1 MKWRPLM
8 VLAAAQFLM
17 VIDTSV
23 MNVSISQLVEDF
35 DTEVTTIQG
44 VITFFSLVMA
54 ALMITGGKLGD
65 RLGRRRAFGIGLAI
79 YGTGSF
85 VTAISP
91 TVPVLVLGWSVLEGV
106 GAALVL
112 PALAALV
119 AGNYRD
125 EDRAVAYGV
134 IGGVA
139 GAAVAV
145 GPIIGGWVT
154 TNLSWRIV
162 FGAEVLV
169 VIAILVTIRF
179 IAEVPSDQRPHI
191 DVPGAVLSGAGL
203 ALIVFGVLQSSSWG
217 WVEPRDVPF
226 EVLGFSPTLFVIAAG
241 GGLLWAFSAWQ
252 HHVEDRGG
260 DPLIHMRL
268 FRVASLRAGLV
279 TNTGQ
284 QVVLLGLFFTIPL
297 YLQIV
302 IGLDAFETG
311 IRLLPVSATL
321 LVFSLA
327 GARSSKRFGP
337 RLLVRVGLVLVFA
350 GAVLLLG
357 TIDPELDGTAFAVSM
372 AVLGAGMGL
381 VVSQLGNVVQSAVG
395 EDDRSEVGG
404 LQYTAQNLGGSLGTA
419 LIGSIVVGAL
429 SSLLLTGILAD
440 PDITDE
446 VKAQASGSLTSSVPF
461 VPSDEVRAASTAAGL
476 PPDQVDEVVENY
488 AEAALEALRSGVL
501 VAAGIS
507 LLVLFGTRALPR
519 RPLGGDDD
527 GDPEAEPEPAAH
539 AAHAADAAD
548 AADAPAGDGTSS
560 G

>member
-1 MKWRPLM
+1 MKWRPLV

-44 VITFFSLVMA
+44 VITFYSLVMA

-65 RLGRRRAFGIGLAI
+65 RLGRRRAFAIGLAI

-91 TVPVLVLGWSVLEGV
+91 TVAVLVVGWSILEGV

-154 TNLSWRIV
+154 TNLTWRIV
-162 FGAEVLV
+162 FGAEVLI
-169 VIAILVTIRF
+169 VIAILATVRF
-179 IAEVPSDQRPHI
+179 IGEVASDRRPHI

-252 HHVEDRGG
+252 HHLEDRGG
-260 DPLIHMRL
+260 DPLIHLRL
-268 FRVASLRAGLV
+268 FRVPSLRAGLV

-284 QVVLLGLFFTIPL
+284 QLVMLGLFFTIPL

-311 IRLLPVSATL
+311 VRLLPVSITL

-327 GARSSKRFGP
+327 GARLSARVGP
-337 RLLVRVGLVLVFA
+337 RALVRVGLVLVFV
-350 GAVLLLG
+350 GALLLLD
-357 TIDPELDGTAFAVSM
+357 TIDPALDGTAFAVSM

-381 VVSQLGNVVQSAVG
+381 VVSQVGNVVQSAVG

-446 VKAQASGSLTSSVPF
+446 VKAQASGSLTSGVPF
-461 VPSDEVRAASTAAGL
+461 VPSDEVRAAVTTAGL
-476 PPDQVDEVVENY
+476 PPDQVDKVVENY
-488 AEAALEALRSGVL
+488 DEAALEALRSGVL
-501 VAAGIS
+501 AAAGIA
-507 LLVLFGTRALPR
+507 LVVLFGTGALPR
-519 RPLGGDDD
+519 RPLGGDDVTG
-527 GDPEAEPEPAAH
+527 GDDHAGAGPSGDDAVVGGPEAP
-539 AAHAADAAD
+539 
-548 AADAPAGDGTSS
+548 G
-560 G
+560 